1 MECGVI
7 FNWYRLSFGG
17 DENVLKLYIGDG
29 LIMLSILKFT
39 EVCTI
44 TWYVN
49 FILIKCCIFKKSQ
62 LLMGFP
68 GGTAVKNLPA
78 TAADTGDAGDAGLI
92 PGLGRSPGEGNGNP
106 LQYSCLGTSMLGSQ
120 RIRHD

>member
-39 EVCTI
+39 EVCTSG
-44 TWYVN
+44 V
-49 FILIKCCIFKKSQ
+49 
-62 LLMGFP
+62 
-68 GGTAVKNLPA
+68 
-78 TAADTGDAGDAGLI
+78 AGLSYRFSGI
-92 PGLGRSPGEGNGNP
+92 
-106 LQYSCLGTSMLGSQ
+106 
-120 RIRHD
+120 